1 MTKERIQAIAEVLE
15 NDDLRKDLLAM
26 EPADAAEELKKKG
39 YDFTADELIEFGTL
53 VAEATNTGELNADD
67 LDAVAGGAVTALT
80 ILGVGFAIKVAYDV
94 GKAVGKN
101 VW

>member
-15 NDDLRKDLLAM
+15 NDDLRKDLLTM

-39 YDFTADELIEFGTL
+39 YDFTADELIEFGKL
-53 VAEATNTGELNADD
+53 VAEATSSGELDAED
-67 LDAVAGGAVTALT
+67 LDAVAGGAVAALT
-80 ILGVGFAIKVAYDV
+80 VLGVGFAIKVAYDV
-94 GKAVGKN
+94 GKAIGKN